1 MADRRTRG
9 MTGSDPNR
17 TSTSTST
24 NTARAVAIAEQL
36 HHECSILLEL
46 YRKRESF
53 AADFSVS
60 DSRLVSVP
68 PPSSQLNT
76 RDKLWRLHSAL
87 LQCRSLMERAI
98 AKEEAEFD
106 DGIKTEYETQRK
118 MVKDRLS
125 FLIISTGEL
134 LKGVDGTVG
143 VTPSLEGLELDG
155 PTVLFELKIW
165 VYRIFKEV
173 DYWTKTTI
181 TTLQALPSVT
191 SKEHARSRRVR
202 STRRMRR

>member
-46 YRKRESF
+46 Y
-53 AADFSVS
+53 
-60 DSRLVSVP
+60 
-68 PPSSQLNT
+68 LNT

>member
-9 MTGSDPNR
+9 MTGSDLSR
-17 TSTSTST
+17 TSST
-24 NTARAVAIAEQL
+24 TARALALAEQL

-53 AADFSVS
+53 SADVSVP
-60 DSRLVSVP
+60 DGHLVSVP
-68 PPSSQLNT
+68 PPTPQLDT

-98 AKEEAEFD
+98 AKEEEELG
-106 DGIKTEYETQRK
+106 DGRKSEYETQRK

-125 FLIISTGEL
+125 FLLISTGEL
-134 LKGVDGTVG
+134 LKAVDGTASM
-143 VTPSLEGLELDG
+143 TPSVEGLELDG
-155 PTVLFELKIW
+155 PTVLFELKLW

-173 DYWTKTTI
+173 DYWSKTAV
-181 TTLQALPSVT
+181 TTLQALPSET
-191 SKEHARSRRVR
+191 AKERARIRRIRSTR
-202 STRRMRR
+202 STRR

>member
-9 MTGSDPNR
+9 MTGSDLSR
-17 TSTSTST
+17 T
-24 NTARAVAIAEQL
+24 NTSNTAARALAIAEQL

-46 YRKRESF
+46 YRKKESF
-53 AADFSVS
+53 AADVPVS

-68 PPSSQLNT
+68 PPSSQLDT
-76 RDKLWRLHSAL
+76 RDQLWRLHSAL

-98 AKEEAEFD
+98 AKEEEELD
-106 DGIKTEYETQRK
+106 DGRKSEYETQRK

-125 FLIISTGEL
+125 FLLITIGEL
-134 LKGVDGTVG
+134 LKAADGTVG
-143 VTPSLEGLELDG
+143 VTPSGEGLELDG
-155 PTVLFELKIW
+155 PTVLFELKLW

-173 DYWTKTTI
+173 DYWTKTAI

-191 SKEHARSRRVR
+191 AKERARTRQVR
-202 STRRMRR
+202 STRRARR